1 MPQYEYKVIK
11 VPIIQQTYYCSF
23 MACFGWQVQ
32 NMQESVD
39 RVVNRSM
46 GFSHNTNS
54 GRFNATTYFPSHT
67 NHANTYGYSH
77 NYGWGSQ
84 MNMEVSDV
92 QSSLTITFFRDAAI
106 PYHGELVDIE
116 NRFFAATP
124 AYLQR
129 CAKDK
134 SKDHDL
140 WPERKAVNACA
151 DAGRAVLARRRQ
163 QAQNQVTAQQNT
175 QTSTTTTTQ
184 PQTPVQIPSEP
195 ASAAIREM
203 EVTHNVFQSNQ
214 AGIQI
219 RLNFNIKNRR
229 DIQCRAV
236 AYFFDE
242 QHHALHDINQ
252 RFQTADGKVSV
263 GSTFKPGFEETFYN
277 NYILFMPYSE
287 LDQKDGEYRFG
298 FNVQIYDEVTKTFLS
313 SSTDTF
319 FRYVQKAQSMHGEMV
334 HAPISSTI
342 TSEKPKP
349 SVKPK
354 EKNVS
359 TTPTKPAV
367 IPQRPSFKEYSA
379 SFCQKNGWDVL
390 NEDRKVFLEGL
401 ALWYKDYQSKEA
413 QTSFKKALAMNPK
426 EPIYWSWVCM
436 QYFNT
441 LQFDEAITFLKK
453 GLKEL
458 PQHPTL
464 LSSLGSAYIRKMDL
478 EEAQKVADELA
489 ASEDKLAK
497 IGTHDLLGQ
506 IAEARQ
512 DYKTAIQCY
521 DRANELRDPE
531 AQKIMVFNQE
541 RCRNL
546 MKQGNK
552 SGH

>member
-46 GFSHNTNS
+46 GFSNTTNS
-54 GRFNATTYFPSHT
+54 GHFNATTYFPSHT

-92 QSSLTITFFRDAAI
+92 QSSLTITFFRDTAI

-116 NRFFAATP
+116 KRFFAATP

-134 SKDHDL
+134 SKDHDQ

-151 DAGRAVLARRRQ
+151 DAGRAILARRQQ
-163 QAQNQVTAQQNT
+163 QAQKQVTAQQSA

-214 AGIQI
+214 AGMQI
-219 RLNFNIKNRR
+219 RLNFSIKNRK

-236 AYFFDE
+236 AYFFDK
-242 QHHALHDINQ
+242 QHHALQDVNQ
-252 RFQTADGKVSV
+252 RFKTADGKVSV
-263 GSTFKPGFEETFYN
+263 GSTFKPGFDETFYN

-287 LDQKDGEYRFG
+287 LDQKDGDYQFG
-298 FNVQIYDEVTKTFLS
+298 FNVQIYDEVTKSFLS
-313 SSTDTF
+313 SSADTF
-319 FRYVQKAQSMHGEMV
+319 FHYSQKGQSMRGEN
-334 HAPISSTI
+334 SSSAVPSTTI
-342 TSEKPKP
+342 TDKPKT
-349 SVKPK
+349 S
-354 EKNVS
+354 
-359 TTPTKPAV
+359 TKPEHKITPPPQSKPAAV
-367 IPQRPSFKEYSA
+367 PQRPSFKEYSA

-401 ALWYKDYQSKEA
+401 SYWYKDYQSKEA

-436 QYFNT
+436 PYFNA
-441 LQFDEAITFLKK
+441 LQFDEAVTFLKK

-458 PQHPTL
+458 PQHPIL
-464 LSSLGSAYIRKMDL
+464 LSTLGNAHIRKMDL

-489 ASEDKLAK
+489 VSGDKLAK
-497 IGTHDLLGQ
+497 IGYHDLMGQ

-521 DRANELRDPE
+521 DRANALRDPE
-531 AQKIMVFNQE
+531 AQKIMTFNQD

-546 MKQGNK
+546 MKHGK
-552 SGH
+552 